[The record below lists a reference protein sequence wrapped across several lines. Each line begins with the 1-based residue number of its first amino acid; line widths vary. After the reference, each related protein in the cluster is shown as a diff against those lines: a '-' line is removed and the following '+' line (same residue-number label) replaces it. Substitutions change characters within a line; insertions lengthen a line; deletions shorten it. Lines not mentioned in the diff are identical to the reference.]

1 MKNTNHCPKCNSE
14 DIIRVEGQA
23 KGYGAGSNIPT
34 GATIFQ
40 ATRVTRYVCG
50 NCGFIESWLDTP
62 ENIEKV
68 KAEYANK

>member
-23 KGYGAGSNIPT
+23 KGFGAGSNIPT

-40 ATRVTRYVCG
+40 ATLVTRYVCG

>member
-34 GATIFQ
+34 GHTIFE
-40 ATRVTRYVCG
+40 ATKVTRYVCG
-50 NCGFIESWLDTP
+50 NCGFIESWLDSL
-62 ENIEKV
+62 EQIEKV
-68 KAEYANK
+68 KKYYASK